1 MSFASDCKKEL
12 CVLTIDKPCCMLSEL
27 SGQYMTCGSLNLLGR
42 GKVSVQFTCENMAV
56 ARRIY
61 TLLSRSLKTPPQI
74 HYVDST
80 HFGGRRKCILTLGPA
95 ESPAFLKAMNMMV
108 TRDGQDSL
116 RAMSPNLSLSR
127 ACCMRSFLRGAM
139 LGGGTITNPEI
150 AYHMELPYHDE
161 NMRLNLA
168 KCLLKQ
174 GLPVKQSSR
183 KGKGYL
189 YYKQCEQ
196 IITFLTAVGAHKAVM
211 HIEDLRVRR
220 QVYGG
225 VTRAMNCDNANMN
238 KAMDASDAQIIAIEK
253 IIKHNGLASLPMGLQ
268 EIAVARM
275 SSPSATLTELG
286 QSLKKPIGKSGVN
299 HRLRRLMAIAESID
313 QE

>member
-189 YYKQCEQ
+189 YYMTTSAWKNLVY
-196 IITFLTAVGAHKAVM
+196 FPV
-211 HIEDLRVRR
+211 
-220 QVYGG
+220 QVLLL
-225 VTRAMNCDNANMN
+225 VW
-238 KAMDASDAQIIAIEK
+238 
-253 IIKHNGLASLPMGLQ
+253 LL
-268 EIAVARM
+268 
-275 SSPSATLTELG
+275 
-286 QSLKKPIGKSGVN
+286 QSLLPIM
-299 HRLRRLMAIAESID
+299 HRLRWAPCQIEGERIPWR
-313 QE
+313 